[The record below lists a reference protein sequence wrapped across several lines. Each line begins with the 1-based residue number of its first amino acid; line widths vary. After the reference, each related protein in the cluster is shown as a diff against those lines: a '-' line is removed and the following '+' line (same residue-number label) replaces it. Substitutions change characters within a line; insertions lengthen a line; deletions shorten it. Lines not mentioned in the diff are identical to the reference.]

1 MIWQLERAQTA
12 HTHTLALGPRCRDE
26 KEKAAWNDCLELY
39 QHTVDRLNRT
49 TTDPYKSITRED
61 AQTWLSTAI
70 TNVETCQTGFVE
82 LGVTDNILPL
92 MSNNVSGLVSNILAL
107 NDVPYGTPS
116 TAASGFPTWVKPG
129 DRKLLQSSSPASSE
143 NVVVAQDGSGDYKTI
158 SAAVSAAGSK
168 SSGTR
173 RYVIYIKA
181 GTYNEN
187 VVVGSKLKNIMFV
200 GDGIGK
206 TIITRNSSV
215 GGGST
220 TFNSATVAVTGDGF
234 MAKDMTFRNTAGA
247 ANHQAVAL
255 RSGSDL
261 SVFYRCSF
269 QGYQDTLYVYSNRQF
284 YRSATSTGPS
294 ISSSGAGPV
303 FQSCNI
309 YARNPPNK
317 VNTIT
322 AQGRTDPNQNTR
334 ISIHNCRVTAA
345 SDLQSSAK
353 TYLGRP
359 WKAYSRTVFMKTYLD
374 SLIDSAGWLPWS
386 GNFALDTLYY
396 GEYMNTGPGS
406 STASRVS
413 WAGFHIIT
421 SATEASKFNVGSFIV
436 GASWFPATGVPYT
449 SGL

>member
-168 SSGTR
+168 SSGTSR
-173 RYVIYIKA
+173 R
-181 GTYNEN
+181 
-187 VVVGSKLKNIMFV
+187 
-200 GDGIGK
+200 
-206 TIITRNSSV
+206 V

-255 RSGSDL
+255 PSGSDL

-269 QGYQDTLYVYSNRQF
+269 QGYQDTLYVYWNRQF

-309 YARNPPNK
+309 YARNRPNK
-317 VNTIT
+317 VNTVT
-322 AQGRTDPNQNTR
+322 AQGPTDPNQNTR

-386 GNFALDTLYY
+386 GNFALDTLY
-396 GEYMNTGPGS
+396 
-406 STASRVS
+406 
-413 WAGFHIIT
+413 
-421 SATEASKFNVGSFIV
+421 
-436 GASWFPATGVPYT
+436 
-449 SGL
+449 